1 MNKNDTLKAECNVK
15 IYVRN
20 EACNIFENILAQ
32 SLHYHIFY
40 ALLNMLKKIWAISWW
55 LPEKSKPEL
64 GYKIN
69 AERQV
74 TPTFFMVAVMT
85 TELSRL
91 LCFKLSPSALP
102 KIWLSSKHIPSQEHT
117 GLTGQ
122 QVLEQALLSIGRPP
136 VIWRKWNKCL
146 ERSLFEKLVCL

>member
-1 MNKNDTLKAECNVK
+1 MLSLVSIMNMNDTLKAECNLK

-32 SLHYHIFY
+32 SLHYCIFY
-40 ALLNMLKKIWAISWW
+40 ALFNMLEKIWAINWW
-55 LPEKSKPEL
+55 LPEKNKHES
-64 GYKIN
+64 GCKIK

-74 TPTFFMVAVMT
+74 PPTFFTVAVMT

-102 KIWLSSKHIPSQEHT
+102 KTCLSSKHIPSQEHT
-117 GLTGQ
+117 WPHWAAGATASTPEHPLP
-122 QVLEQALLSIGRPP
+122 VLPS
-136 VIWRKWNKCL
+136 
-146 ERSLFEKLVCL
+146 SL